1 MKKMM
6 LLKKN
11 KFLYNY
17 INKLYYYNYN
27 YYLFFYYIIKLI

>member
-6 LLKKN
+6 LMKKN

-17 INKLYYYNYN
+17 INKIYYYN
-27 YYLFFYYIIKLI
+27 YYLFLYNIIKLI